1 MRLADMRDQL
11 RTQLTCDAA
20 QRRYAIHRYAI
31 PALHCYPTVH
41 SLMWALADR
50 ASIGHGNQ
58 DRLLRILV
66 IQVQRSSD
74 APLWQ
79 QIVLYGFLPGLIRV
93 RASAVSREE
102 SGELDSLLWTL
113 FLEVVH
119 TYPIYRRRGS
129 VAAGILLDT
138 RKRFFRVLKKRCTAN
153 EYTEAFLLYAEGFG
167 EFRLADH
174 MIVDGPRWATDEL
187 ANARRVLLRAQLSPA
202 DADLLVETDLG
213 ERTMRQY
220 MQERDLATGD
230 EPTDKRM
237 RHRLWQRRRRAR
249 GRLRDFLQKVRPV
262 R

>member
-1 MRLADMRDQL
+1 MRDQL
-11 RTQLTCDAA
+11 RTQLTSDAA
-20 QRRYAIHRYAI
+20 QRRYATHRYAI
-31 PALHCYPTVH
+31 PALHRYPTIA
-41 SLMWALADR
+41 SLISALEDR
-50 ASIGHGNQ
+50 ASIGHKNQ
-58 DRLLRILV
+58 DRLLRLLV

-79 QIVLYGFLPGLIRV
+79 QIMLHGFLPGLIRV
-93 RASAVSREE
+93 RASTVSREE

-119 TYPIYRRRGS
+119 TYPIYRRQGS

-138 RKRFFRVLKKRCTAN
+138 RKRFFCVLKKRCTAN

-174 MIVDGPRWATDEL
+174 MVVDGPRWTTDEL
-187 ANARRVLLRAQLSPA
+187 ASARRVLRRAQLSPA
-202 DADLLVETDLG
+202 DVDLLVETDLG
-213 ERTMRQY
+213 ACTVRQF

-230 EPTDKRM
+230 ESTDTRM
-237 RHRLWQRRRRAR
+237 QHRLWQRRRRAR
-249 GRLRDFLQKVRPV
+249 GRLHDFLRKARPV